1 MRGICNPRRIL
12 TRQPGTD
19 SEHILSMNITTEII
33 IILAIILVNALL
45 VLSEISV
52 SSSRKARLQQRTN
65 EGDRRA
71 NTVLHLIE
79 DPNLFLSTVTIGI
92 TLMGVF
98 VGVIGGARLSAP
110 LSGLLATIPALNQYA
125 EPLALAIVVIGIT
138 FVSIVFGELVPKRIA
153 LHNPEQIAAILAGP
167 MIFVSALFKPFVWIL
182 GKITDFVLKLLGIQ
196 PGAEPPVTEEEIQLL
211 IDQGTQAGVFEE
223 AEHDMVEGVF
233 SLADQRVY
241 SLMTPRPDIVW
252 LDIADSLEDIRLK
265 LEQSNFSRFPVRQ
278 GSLDAI
284 VGIVKARDLLVQSL
298 NNEPIVL
305 KNLLKPAFFVP
316 ETMFASRALEV
327 LKEKGTDMLLV
338 IDEFGALQGLLTIT
352 DILEEIVGE
361 MEIEEPQATQRQDG
375 SWLLDG
381 MLEVDEF
388 KEIFH
393 LPVLPHED
401 EYETLSGFVM
411 VSLGRVPQ
419 PADRFEW
426 HGLNFEVMDMDGRR
440 VDKVLVTTL
449 PQRASTAE
457 ESNGKK

>member
-1 MRGICNPRRIL
+1 
-12 TRQPGTD
+12 
-19 SEHILSMNITTEII
+19 MNITTEII
-33 IILAIILVNALL
+33 IVLSIILVNTLF
-45 VLSEISV
+45 VLSEMSV
-52 SSSRKARLQQRTN
+52 ASSRKARLQQRVN
-65 EGDRRA
+65 DGDQRA
-71 NTVLHLIE
+71 STVLQLIE
-79 DPNLFLSTVTIGI
+79 NPNLFLATVQIGI
-92 TLMGVF
+92 TLVGVF
-98 VGVIGGARLSAP
+98 VGAVGGATFAGP
-110 LSGLLATIPALNQYA
+110 LSGVLAGIPALSPYA
-125 EPLALAIVVIGIT
+125 NTLAFAIVVLAIT
-138 FVSIVFGELVPKRIA
+138 LVSIVLGELVPKRIA
-153 LHNPEQIAAILAGP
+153 LHNPERIASILAGP
-167 MIFVSALFKPFVWIL
+167 MMVVSTLFRPLVWIL
-182 GKITDFVLKLLGIQ
+182 GRLTDLILKMLGIE
-196 PGAEPPVTEEEIQLL
+196 PGKEPPVTEEEIQLL

-223 AEHDMVEGVF
+223 AEQDMVEGVF

-252 LDIADSLEDIRLK
+252 LDISDSVEEIRQK
-265 LEQSNFSRFPVRQ
+265 LVESEFSRFPVRQ
-278 GSLDAI
+278 GSLDSI

-298 NNEPIVL
+298 NNEPILL

-338 IDEFGALQGLLTIT
+338 IDEFGALQGLLTIN

-361 MEIEEPQATQRQDG
+361 MEIDEPQATQRQDG

-388 KEIFH
+388 KEIFD

-419 PADRFEW
+419 PTDRFEW
-426 HGLNFEVMDMDGRR
+426 HGLKFEVMDMDGRR

-449 PQRASTAE
+449 PQRSPAPE